1 MTTTLHNATIG
12 AHFHRL
18 ACAIVPLVAFT
29 YVAGQGLGDWIHWL
43 NDRLAGRGRAHWA
56 ASARRR
62 PVALLQP
69 ATDLP
74 CYIQFV
80 GRASRTPLARIPVV
94 GLRQIAR
101 SAGIRETGG
110 RNVRSARKADLI
122 FAIRSRLEII
132 DPSLPNSTAYIVPR
146 K

>member
-12 AHFHRL
+12 AHLHRL
-18 ACAIVPLVAFT
+18 ARAIVPLVAFT
-29 YVAGQGLGDWIHWL
+29 YVAGLALGDWLHWL

-69 ATDLP
+69 AIDRP
-74 CYIQFV
+74 CYIQLV
-80 GRASRTPLARIPVV
+80 GRASRTPLEGVSVI

-122 FAIRSRLEII
+122 LAIRSRLQ
-132 DPSLPNSTAYIVPR
+132 TC
-146 K
+146 